1 MEPNRPSGNRSSG
14 NPAPGPG
21 GGPAGSR
28 GQGSDPFADSE
39 QHTSISEVGEFGL
52 IAHLREVLG
61 EPADESVVSGISD
74 DAAVYR
80 IGDEG
85 HVHLV
90 TSDALLEGIHFDRT
104 FMPME
109 HLGFKA
115 MSVNVSDVVAMNAEP
130 RYATVTLGIPQQMS
144 VEMVGTLYEGFKKG
158 CEAYDMTVIGG
169 DTTGARGLQ
178 VSVTVI
184 GEANEEDVVYRGGAR
199 VGDKVCVTGDVGA
212 SYAGLK
218 VLIAQRKQMQ
228 EESDHFQPNLDPFSY
243 VIRRHL
249 APPAQ
254 LKAIR
259 DWAEAG
265 VRPNA
270 MIDISDGVSSEAHH
284 IAEASGVGMQLYEPA
299 LPISVETRNTATEFG
314 EDVSIYALFGGE
326 DYELLFTLPE
336 DKVEALDPQT
346 FSVIGDVVELEDPEK
361 RVMMK
366 QADGENVALRPG
378 GFDHFD
384 EEE

>member
-1 MEPNRPSGNRSSG
+1 MDVNRPSPHSPS
-14 NPAPGPG
+14 PGPG
-21 GGPAGSR
+21 SAGSP
-28 GQGSDPFADSE
+28 GSGSTDPFAGSDE
-39 QHTSISEVGEFGL
+39 HTAISEVGEFGL
-52 IAHLREVLG
+52 IAHMREVLG
-61 EPADESVVSGISD
+61 EPDDESVVSGISD

-80 IGDEG
+80 IGEKSR
-85 HVHLV
+85 VHLA

-115 MSVNVSDVVAMNAEP
+115 LSVNVSDIVAMNATP
-130 RYATVTLGIPQQMS
+130 RYAIITLGIPQQMS
-144 VEMVGTLYEGFKKG
+144 VEMVGTLYEGFKQA
-158 CEAYDMTVIGG
+158 CEAYDISVVGG

-178 VSVTVI
+178 VNATVI
-184 GEANEEDVVYRGGAR
+184 GEANEEDVVYRQGAR

-218 VLIAQRKQMQ
+218 VLIANRQQMQ
-228 EESDHFQPNLDPFSY
+228 EAGDGFQPNLDPFSY

-254 LKAIR
+254 LKAIQ

-265 VRPNA
+265 VRPNS
-270 MIDISDGVSSEAHH
+270 MIDISDGLASEAHH
-284 IAEASGVGMQLYEPA
+284 ISEASGVGMQLYEPA

-314 EDVSIYALFGGE
+314 EDVSVYALFGGE

-336 DKVEALDPQT
+336 SKVDDLDPQSFT
-346 FSVIGDVVELEDPEK
+346 VIGEVTDLDDPQE
-361 RVMMK
+361 RVMFQ
-366 QADGENVALRPG
+366 QADGENVPLQPG

-384 EEE
+384 EEAE